1 MGITINAENLEDARD
16 KLGVRDQHWP
26 IKVRFRKAD
35 YGQQQLPGCI
45 VDAVGAPDQDV
56 PRQFLKSSDALRY
69 IAAIM
74 KKRDEFVRSIEK
86 AEKARLR
93 KAAKADSK

>member
-26 IKVRFRKAD
+26 IKVRFRRAD
-35 YGQQQLPGCI
+35 YGNEQLPGCI
-45 VDAVGAPDQDV
+45 VDAVGTPDQDV

-69 IAAIM
+69 IATIM
-74 KKRDEFVRSIEK
+74 KKRDDYVRAE
-86 AEKARLR
+86 EKARRAYLR
-93 KAAKADSK
+93 QKAKEAKK